1 MSTWV
6 VNASPLILLG
16 KIGRLGLLTAL
27 PERLMVPFAVEEEIA
42 AGPHDDPARAWVAGP
57 GKEFV
62 VPAVNHDPRIVA
74 WDLGRGETAVLSHA
88 IAGKDRICL
97 LDDRAARDCAAVFN
111 LHVIGSVGILLR
123 AKRAGLLP
131 AVQPEITAL
140 LRAGALLSDTVVQ
153 ECLHLAGEQSNA
165 RR

>member
-74 WDLGRGETAVLSHA
+74 WDL
-88 IAGKDRICL
+88 
-97 LDDRAARDCAAVFN
+97 
-111 LHVIGSVGILLR
+111 
-123 AKRAGLLP
+123 
-131 AVQPEITAL
+131 
-140 LRAGALLSDTVVQ
+140 
-153 ECLHLAGEQSNA
+153 
-165 RR
+165 